1 MHGDGDNDRSFECG
15 YDLNW
20 CVSHSQMMSLQDDDQ
35 DDNSADRLVIDE
47 GIHSHN
53 PVGGGGLLGNTALG
67 VVHGNY
73 SALLT
78 YTHTHT
84 HITLAEPKYDH

>member
-1 MHGDGDNDRSFECG
+1 
-15 YDLNW
+15 
-20 CVSHSQMMSLQDDDQ
+20 MMSLQDDDQ